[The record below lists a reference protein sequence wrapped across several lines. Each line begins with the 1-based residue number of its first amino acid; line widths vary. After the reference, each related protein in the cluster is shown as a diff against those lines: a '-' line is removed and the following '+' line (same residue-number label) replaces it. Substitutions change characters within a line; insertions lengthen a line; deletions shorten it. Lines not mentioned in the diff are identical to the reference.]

1 MSWLENLSK
10 KERLHDSD
18 GIEDE
23 AHIEVLSLCRLILIL
38 RLSGLDSIHNRTHKA
53 SSLVIQPR
61 TG

>member
-1 MSWLENLSK
+1 MSWLEDLSK

-18 GIEDE
+18 E
-23 AHIEVLSLCRLILIL
+23 AHIEVLSLYRLILIL
-38 RLSGLDSIHNRTHKA
+38 CLSGLDPIHNRTHKA